1 MKFPILIIKQKK
13 PSLFYFDEDEFG
25 LVSKGG
31 QIFYYDGT
39 VIDCAGKI
47 YRLKKSTKIKKA
59 PFLKSLKYFQPM
71 YKVEVNAQENEI
83 ISIDDFKNLIIEHIK
98 TYENYWEKR
107 EPIDDLIKYI
117 TEMNNFTDIIKFLK

>member
-1 MKFPILIIKQKK
+1 
-13 PSLFYFDEDEFG
+13 
-25 LVSKGG
+25 
-31 QIFYYDGT
+31 
-39 VIDCAGKI
+39 
-47 YRLKKSTKIKKA
+47 
-59 PFLKSLKYFQPM
+59 M